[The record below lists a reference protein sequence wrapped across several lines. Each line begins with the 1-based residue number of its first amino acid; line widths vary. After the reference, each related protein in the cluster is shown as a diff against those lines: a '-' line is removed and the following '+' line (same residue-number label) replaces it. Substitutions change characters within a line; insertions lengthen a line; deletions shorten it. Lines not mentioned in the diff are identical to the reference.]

1 MHFDLQNNCLS
12 GAKIIIM
19 LDYSKLF
26 SVFNFLFLF
35 MFLLVGTLLCV
46 SPFFPLRL
54 PCGGAVLHKVKT
66 LQQWVSMRMLFHCD
80 FYAFLA
86 NLGDYDR
93 AGLCGEGCC
102 AVDGGG
108 GAEGLAIYAIEA
120 DLLVVVETGDVD
132 ETTG

>member
-1 MHFDLQNNCLS
+1 
-12 GAKIIIM
+12 
-19 LDYSKLF
+19 
-26 SVFNFLFLF
+26 
-35 MFLLVGTLLCV
+35 
-46 SPFFPLRL
+46 
-54 PCGGAVLHKVKT
+54 
-66 LQQWVSMRMLFHCD
+66 MRMLFHCD
-80 FYAFLA
+80 FYVFLA

-93 AGLCGEGCC
+93 AGLRSEGGC

>member
-1 MHFDLQNNCLS
+1 
-12 GAKIIIM
+12 
-19 LDYSKLF
+19 
-26 SVFNFLFLF
+26 
-35 MFLLVGTLLCV
+35 MFLLVGTLLYV

-54 PCGGAVLHKVKT
+54 PWGGAVLHKVKT

-80 FYAFLA
+80 FYVFLV

-120 DLLVVVETGDVD
+120 DLLIVVKTGDVD